1 LIKYLKKYFVTR
13 GNKMKVDDLKPRQI
27 FTTDNTLI
35 YPKIKLHKG
44 FISMKMQYIYLCK
57 GDVSATLLSWGQ
69 LRKVM
74 SNWGMSQEEFD
85 KYKEELIKKY
95 DVEM

>member
-1 LIKYLKKYFVTR
+1 
-13 GNKMKVDDLKPRQI
+13 MKVNEVKPGQI

-35 YPKIKLHKG
+35 YPKLKLHKG
-44 FISMKMQYIYLCK
+44 FISMRTQYIYLCRE
-57 GDVSATLLSWGQ
+57 DVQATLLSWVQ

-74 SNWGMSQEEFD
+74 SDWRMSQEEFD

-95 DVEM
+95 DVCEM

>member
-1 LIKYLKKYFVTR
+1 
-13 GNKMKVDDLKPRQI
+13 MKADDLKPGQI

-35 YPKIKLHKG
+35 YPKLKLHKG
-44 FISMKMQYIYLCK
+44 FISMRTQYIYLGR
-57 GDVSATLLSWGQ
+57 GDVQANLLSWVQ
-69 LRKVM
+69 LRRVM

>member
-1 LIKYLKKYFVTR
+1 MADDKKTKKVNEIKP
-13 GNKMKVDDLKPRQI
+13 GQI

-35 YPKIKLHKG
+35 YPKLKLHKG
-44 FISMKMQYIYLCK
+44 FISMRTQYIYLCK
-57 GDVSATLLSWGQ
+57 GDILAWPLSEAQ

-95 DVEM
+95 DIEM